1 MIELYLTWMGQNTK
15 EKKTCG
21 KMGSQKDIIYFSDSF
36 FEIGI
41 HKLEKIIDRYKK
53 IESIW

>member
-53 IESIW
+53 